1 MRPSG
6 TGPLFGIVAAV
17 VTPFTEQG
25 AVDGASWRRLL
36 EWLAEAG
43 VHGVYACGTTGESP
57 FLKADERVAL
67 AEEGADVLA
76 RSGVRLA
83 VHVGASTTEESV
95 ALAERCAGVCDA
107 LAVVTPAYYTYAEP
121 LVERHFA
128 AVLEAARDEP
138 VYLYNL
144 PGYTGNR
151 FDPDLVLRLRS
162 RHPNLAGVK
171 DSSKDFDVT
180 DSFVASGVDTLSG
193 TDGQIAPALLAGA
206 AGAVSAVAG
215 CAPAIVTPAWEAYA
229 AGDLGGLARAHRS
242 IVAERARLKHGGSPI
257 VPYKERLAAEG
268 IIASAAVRGPLGA
281 PSAGR

>member
-1 MRPSG
+1 VRSAG
-6 TGPLFGIVAAV
+6 TGPLTGIVAAA
-17 VTPFTEQG
+17 VTPFTSDGE
-25 AVDGASWRRLL
+25 VDVTSWRRLL

-57 FLKADERVAL
+57 FLRPDERVLL
-67 AEEGADVLA
+67 AEEGADALA
-76 RSGVRLA
+76 RSGVQLA
-83 VHVGASTTEESV
+83 VHVGAATTKESV
-95 ALAERCAGVCDA
+95 ALARRCAGAADA
-107 LAVVTPAYYTYAEP
+107 LAVVTPAYYTYPEG

-128 AVLEAARDEP
+128 AVLEAASDRP

-144 PGYTGNR
+144 PGYTGNS
-151 FDPDLVLRLRS
+151 FGPDLVLRLRA
-162 RHPNLAGVK
+162 RHPNVAGVK

-215 CAPAIVTPAWEAYA
+215 CAPTIVLPAWRAHS
-229 AGDLGGLARAHRS
+229 AGDLAGLARAHRA
-242 IVAERARLKHGGSPI
+242 IVAERTRLKRGAPI

-268 IIASAAVRGPLGA
+268 VIASAAVRGPLGDG
-281 PSAGR
+281 P